1 MLDPTRQYDEA
12 ELAEYLRQEH
22 EAFWWSRERSYKPIS
37 EVLIDWF
44 DEHPML
50 CKLIIFV
57 ALIAIALVAFN
68 VDWVGTFCML
78 ALVFGLLG
86 LCAWAIVSI
95 IYDAIH
101 DWLI

>member
-12 ELAEYLRQEH
+12 EMAEYLREEH
-22 EAFWWSRERSYKPIS
+22 AAFWAERERRYKPVS

-44 DEHPML
+44 DDHPML
-50 CKLIIFV
+50 SKLIIFIV
-57 ALIAIALVAFN
+57 LAAIVLVAFN
-68 VDWVGTFCML
+68 VDWVGAFCML

-86 LCAWAIVSI
+86 LCAWAICSI

-101 DWLI
+101 DLLI